1 MLRYL
6 GAFLQMTKKAAN
18 STVNI
23 EGRIKILHLHLLFS
37 LVLTL
42 VLCTIN
48 MVYSNIS
55 RAY

>member
-42 VLCTIN
+42 VFCTIN

-55 RAY
+55 RY